1 MIKLVNFF
9 ADILSSLFD
18 RKLGLANRVEDDNKP
33 IDDLCQALLSSRGD
47 VSGMSLAQ
55 LILDRYADL
64 DDDDK
69 LAWFLLLAN
78 DMDVPAEVAIAAIKA
93 YQDAPSAKNY
103 EAMTAAVEPARLQ
116 LIRRLNQ
123 THDATAKLVAMREDL
138 IRFLPE
144 HSDLGKLNVD
154 FKHLFASWFNRGFL
168 VLRPI
173 NWSSPAHIL
182 EKIITYESVHEI
194 KNWDD
199 LRRRLQPEDRR
210 CFAFFHPA
218 MPDEPLIFVEVA
230 LTKGTPNSIQTVLL
244 ENRDA
249 MAAEKADTA
258 AFYSISNCQ
267 AGLAG
272 ISFGN
277 SLIKTVV
284 QHLLRELPQILNFVT
299 LSPIPGLVKWLR
311 ETGNFDADATAETHM
326 QLAAHYLL
334 NAKHHRG
341 QPHDPVARF
350 HLNNGALVGAVHANA
365 DKSKNGMAQSC
376 GVMVNYRYDLSR
388 ISENHEAFANQQTVI
403 AEKSVKTLAAEIEI
417 TDRAI

>member
-1 MIKLVNFF
+1 MNFF

-138 IRFLPE
+138 IRFLPDYP
-144 HSDLGKLNVD
+144 DLGKLNVD

-194 KNWDD
+194 ENWDD
-199 LRRRLQPEDRR
+199 LRRRLQPDDRR

-230 LTKGTPNSIQTVLL
+230 LTKGTPNSIQSVLL

-284 QHLLRELPQILNFVT
+284 QHLLRELPQIRNFVT

-417 TDRAI
+417 TDRAL

>member
-1 MIKLVNFF
+1 VNFF

-144 HSDLGKLNVD
+144 HPNLGMLNVD

-194 KNWDD
+194 ENWDD
-199 LRRRLQPEDRR
+199 LRRRLQPDDRR

-230 LTKGTPNSIQTVLL
+230 LTKGTPNSIQSVLL

-284 QHLLRELPQILNFVT
+284 QHLLRELPQIRNFVT

-403 AEKSVKTLAAEIEI
+403 AEKSVKMLAAEIEI
-417 TDRAI
+417 TDRAM

>member
-1 MIKLVNFF
+1 MNFF

-18 RKLGLANRVEDDNKP
+18 RKLGLANRIEDDNKP

-55 LILDRYADL
+55 LILERYADL

-78 DMDVPAEVAIAAIKA
+78 DMDVPAEVTIAAIKA

-144 HSDLGKLNVD
+144 HPDLGKLNVD

-194 KNWDD
+194 ENWDD
-199 LRRRLQPEDRR
+199 LRRRLQPDDRR

-230 LTKGTPNSIQTVLL
+230 LTKGTPNSIQSVLL

-284 QHLLRELPQILNFVT
+284 QHLLRELPQIRNFVT

-326 QLAAHYLL
+326 KLAAHYLL

-388 ISENHEAFANQQTVI
+388 ISENHEAFANQQKVI
-403 AEKSVKTLAAEIEI
+403 AEKSVKMLAAEIEI

>member
-1 MIKLVNFF
+1 MSFF

-18 RKLGLANRVEDDNKP
+18 RKLGIANRVEDDNKP
-33 IDDLCQALLSSRGD
+33 IDALCQALLSSRGD

-64 DDDDK
+64 ADDDK
-69 LAWFLLLAN
+69 LAWFSLLAN
-78 DMDVPAEVAIAAIKA
+78 DMDVPAEAAIAAIKT
-93 YQDAPSAKNY
+93 YQDAPSAKSY

-144 HSDLGKLNVD
+144 HPNLGKLNVD

-194 KNWDD
+194 ENWDD

-230 LTKGTPNSIQTVLL
+230 LTKGTPNSIQNVLL

-284 QHLLRELPQILNFVT
+284 QHLLRELPQIRNFVT

-311 ETGNFDADATAETHM
+311 ESDNFDADATAETHM

-334 NAKHHRG
+334 NAKHHNG
-341 QPHDPVARF
+341 QPRDPVARF

-403 AEKSVKTLAAEIEI
+403 AEKSVKNLAAEIEI
-417 TDRAI
+417 NDRAI

>member
-1 MIKLVNFF
+1 MNFF

-144 HSDLGKLNVD
+144 HLDLGKLNVD

-194 KNWDD
+194 ENWDD
-199 LRRRLQPEDRR
+199 LRRRLQPDDRR

-230 LTKGTPNSIQTVLL
+230 LTKGTPNSIQSVLL

-284 QHLLRELPQILNFVT
+284 QHLLRELPQIRNFVT

-417 TDRAI
+417 TDSAT

>member
-1 MIKLVNFF
+1 MNFF

-64 DDDDK
+64 DGDDK

-144 HSDLGKLNVD
+144 HPDLGKLNVD

-194 KNWDD
+194 ENWDD
-199 LRRRLQPEDRR
+199 LRRRLQPDDRR

-230 LTKGTPNSIQTVLL
+230 LTKGTPNSIQSVLL

-249 MAAEKADTA
+249 LAAEKADTA

-284 QHLLRELPQILNFVT
+284 QHLLRELPQIRSFVT

>member
-1 MIKLVNFF
+1 MNFF

-194 KNWDD
+194 ENWDD
-199 LRRRLQPEDRR
+199 LRRRLQPDDRR

-230 LTKGTPNSIQTVLL
+230 LTKGTPNSIQSVLL

-284 QHLLRELPQILNFVT
+284 QHLLRELPQIRNFVT
-299 LSPIPGLVKWLR
+299 LSPIPGLVKCLR

-417 TDRAI
+417 TDSAT

>member
-1 MIKLVNFF
+1 MNFF

-64 DDDDK
+64 DDDNK

-78 DMDVPAEVAIAAIKA
+78 EMDVPAEVAISAIKA

-194 KNWDD
+194 ENWDD
-199 LRRRLQPEDRR
+199 LRRRLQPDDRR

-230 LTKGTPNSIQTVLL
+230 LTKGTPNSIQSVLL

-284 QHLLRELPQILNFVT
+284 QHLLRELPQIRNFVT

-417 TDRAI
+417 TDRAM

>member
-1 MIKLVNFF
+1 MNFF

-78 DMDVPAEVAIAAIKA
+78 DMDVPAEVAIAAIKT

-144 HSDLGKLNVD
+144 HPDLGKLNVD

-194 KNWDD
+194 ENWDD

-230 LTKGTPNSIQTVLL
+230 LTKGTPNSIQSVLL

-284 QHLLRELPQILNFVT
+284 QHLLRELPQIRNFVT

-403 AEKSVKTLAAEIEI
+403 AEKSVKMLAAEIEI

>member
-1 MIKLVNFF
+1 MNFF

-144 HSDLGKLNVD
+144 HTDLGKLNVD

-194 KNWDD
+194 ENWDD
-199 LRRRLQPEDRR
+199 LRRRLQPDDRR

-230 LTKGTPNSIQTVLL
+230 LTKGTPNSIQSVLL

-284 QHLLRELPQILNFVT
+284 QHLLRELPQIRNFVT

-403 AEKSVKTLAAEIEI
+403 AEKSVKMLAAEIEI

>member
-1 MIKLVNFF
+1 MNFF

-103 EAMTAAVEPARLQ
+103 EVMTAAVEPARLQ

-144 HSDLGKLNVD
+144 HPDLGKLNVD

-194 KNWDD
+194 ENWDD
-199 LRRRLQPEDRR
+199 LRRRLQPDDRR

-230 LTKGTPNSIQTVLL
+230 LTKGTPNSIQSVLL

-284 QHLLRELPQILNFVT
+284 QHLLRELPQIRNFVT

-417 TDRAI
+417 TDRAM

>member
-1 MIKLVNFF
+1 MNFF

-138 IRFLPE
+138 IRFLSE
-144 HSDLGKLNVD
+144 HPDLGKLNVD

-194 KNWDD
+194 ENWDD
-199 LRRRLQPEDRR
+199 LRRRLQPDDRR

-230 LTKGTPNSIQTVLL
+230 LTKGTPNSIQSVLL

-284 QHLLRELPQILNFVT
+284 QHLLRELPQIRNFVT

-417 TDRAI
+417 TDRAL

>member
-1 MIKLVNFF
+1 MNFF

-18 RKLGLANRVEDDNKP
+18 RKLGLANRIEDDNKP

-64 DDDDK
+64 DGDDK

-78 DMDVPAEVAIAAIKA
+78 DMDVPAEVTIAAIKA

-144 HSDLGKLNVD
+144 HPDLGKLNVD

-194 KNWDD
+194 ENWDD
-199 LRRRLQPEDRR
+199 LRRRLQPDDRR

-230 LTKGTPNSIQTVLL
+230 LTKGTPNSIQSVLL

-249 MAAEKADTA
+249 MAAGKADTA

-267 AGLAG
+267 VGLAG

-284 QHLLRELPQILNFVT
+284 QHLLRELPQIRNFVT

-326 QLAAHYLL
+326 KLAAHYLL

-376 GVMVNYRYDLSR
+376 GVMVNYLYDLSR

-403 AEKSVKTLAAEIEI
+403 AEKSVKMLAAEIEI

>member
-1 MIKLVNFF
+1 MSFF

-33 IDDLCQALLSSRGD
+33 IDALCQALLSSRGD

-64 DDDDK
+64 DDAGK
-69 LAWFLLLAN
+69 LAWFSLLAN
-78 DMDVPAEVAIAAIKA
+78 DMDVPAEAAIAAIKA

-144 HSDLGKLNVD
+144 NPNLGKLNVD
-154 FKHLFASWFNRGFL
+154 FKHLFVSWFNRGFL

-194 KNWDD
+194 ENWDD

-230 LTKGTPNSIQTVLL
+230 LTKGIPNSIQSVLL
-244 ENRDA
+244 ENRDV

-284 QHLLRELPQILNFVT
+284 QHLLRELPQIRNFVT

-311 ETGNFDADATAETHM
+311 ESDNFDADATAETHM

-334 NAKHHRG
+334 NAKHHNG
-341 QPHDPVARF
+341 QPRDPVARF

-403 AEKSVKTLAAEIEI
+403 AEKSVKNLAAEIEI
-417 TDRAI
+417 NDRAI

>member
-1 MIKLVNFF
+1 MNFF

-18 RKLGLANRVEDDNKP
+18 RKLGLVSRAKDDNQP
-33 IDDLCQALLSSRGD
+33 IDVLCQALLSSRGD

-55 LILDRYADL
+55 LILDRYAAL
-64 DDDDK
+64 DDADK
-69 LAWFLLLAN
+69 LAWFSLLAN
-78 DMDVPAEVAIAAIKA
+78 DMDVPTDMAIAAIKA
-93 YQDAPSAKNY
+93 YKTTPSAKSY
-103 EAMTAAVEPARLQ
+103 EDMIATVEPARLQ

-123 THDATAKLVAMREDL
+123 THDATAKLVKMREDL

-144 HSDLGKLNVD
+144 HPHLGKLNVD

-173 NWSSPAHIL
+173 SWSSPADIL

-194 KNWDD
+194 ENWDD

-230 LTKGTPNSIQTVLL
+230 LTKGTPNSIQTILL
-244 ENRDA
+244 ENRDVIP
-249 MAAEKADTA
+249 AEKADTA
-258 AFYSISNCQ
+258 TFYSISNCQ

-284 QHLLRELPQILNFVT
+284 QHLLRELPQTRNFVT
-299 LSPIPGLVKWLR
+299 LSPIPGLVKWLH
-311 ETGNFDADATAETHM
+311 ESGQFDADATAETHR
-326 QLAAHYLL
+326 QQAAYYLL
-334 NAKHHRG
+334 NAKHHSG
-341 QPHDPVARF
+341 QPRDPVARF
-350 HLNNGALVGAVHANA
+350 HLNNGALIGAVHANA
-365 DKSKNGMAQSC
+365 DKSKNGIAQSC

-403 AEKSVKTLAAEIEI
+403 AEKPVKALAAEIEI
-417 TDRAI
+417 ADPAA

>member
-1 MIKLVNFF
+1 LSFF

-64 DDDDK
+64 DDDGK
-69 LAWFLLLAN
+69 LAWFSLLAN

-93 YQDAPSAKNY
+93 YQDTPSAKNY
-103 EAMTAAVEPARLQ
+103 ESMTAAVEPARLQ

-138 IRFLPE
+138 IRFLLE
-144 HSDLGKLNVD
+144 HPDLGKLNVD

-194 KNWDD
+194 ENWDD

-230 LTKGTPNSIQTVLL
+230 LTRGTPNSIQSVLL

-284 QHLLRELPQILNFVT
+284 QHLLRELPQIRNFVT
-299 LSPIPGLVKWLR
+299 LSPIPGLVRWLR
-311 ETGNFDADATAETHM
+311 ESDNFDADATADTLM

-334 NAKHHRG
+334 NAQHHNG
-341 QPHDPVARF
+341 QPRDPVARF

-403 AEKSVKTLAAEIEI
+403 AEKSVKMLAAEIEI
-417 TDRAI
+417 TDRVI

>member
-1 MIKLVNFF
+1 MSFF
-9 ADILSSLFD
+9 ADILSSLFE
-18 RKLGLANRVEDDNKP
+18 RKLGLVNRVEDDNKP
-33 IDDLCQALLSSRGD
+33 IDALCQALLSSRGD

-64 DDDDK
+64 DDDGK
-69 LAWFLLLAN
+69 LAWFSLLAN
-78 DMDVPAEVAIAAIKA
+78 DMDVPAEAAIAAIKT
-93 YQDAPSAKNY
+93 YQDAPSAKSY

-144 HSDLGKLNVD
+144 HPNLGKLNVD

-194 KNWDD
+194 ENWDD

-230 LTKGTPNSIQTVLL
+230 LTKGTPNSIQNVLL

-284 QHLLRELPQILNFVT
+284 QHLLRELPQIRNFVT

-311 ETGNFDADATAETHM
+311 ESDNFDADATAETHM

-334 NAKHHRG
+334 NAKHHNG
-341 QPHDPVARF
+341 QPRDPVARF

-403 AEKSVKTLAAEIEI
+403 AEKSVKNLAAEIEI
-417 TDRAI
+417 NDRAI

>member
-1 MIKLVNFF
+1 VNFF

-64 DDDDK
+64 DGDDK
-69 LAWFLLLAN
+69 LAWFMLLAN

-138 IRFLPE
+138 IQFLPE

-194 KNWDD
+194 ENWDD
-199 LRRRLQPEDRR
+199 LRRRLQPDDRR

-230 LTKGTPNSIQTVLL
+230 LTKGTPNSIQSVLL

-284 QHLLRELPQILNFVT
+284 HYLLRELPQIRNFVT

-417 TDRAI
+417 TDRTI

>member
-1 MIKLVNFF
+1 MNFF

-18 RKLGLANRVEDDNKP
+18 RKLGLANRIEDDNKP

-55 LILDRYADL
+55 LILERYADL

-78 DMDVPAEVAIAAIKA
+78 DMDVPAEVTIAAIKA

-138 IRFLPE
+138 IRFLPK
-144 HSDLGKLNVD
+144 HPDLGKLNVD

-194 KNWDD
+194 ENWDD
-199 LRRRLQPEDRR
+199 LRRRLQPDDRR

-230 LTKGTPNSIQTVLL
+230 LTKGTPNSIQSVLL

-249 MAAEKADTA
+249 RAAEKADTA

-267 AGLAG
+267 GGLAG

-284 QHLLRELPQILNFVT
+284 QHLLRELPQIRDFVT

-326 QLAAHYLL
+326 KLAAHYLL

-341 QPHDPVARF
+341 PPHDPVARF

-388 ISENHEAFANQQTVI
+388 ISENHEAFANQQKVI
-403 AEKSVKTLAAEIEI
+403 AEKSVKMLAAEIEI